1 MNILFYQP
9 AVLSE
14 EDKVYFNGE
23 LLSENSKKLEI
34 IEQIGS
40 IFRGV
45 KSTYPLVGKAKGLY
59 VVRRL
64 FDATDEK
71 GRQLAFLFTSD
82 SRDFL
87 EELKHATAIVGYS
100 ISQSTLK
107 SIDDFHSNQKTKQ
120 TLVIGVFSIIFLTL
134 ITYLIC
140 K

>member
-1 MNILFYQP
+1 MNILLYQP

-23 LLSENSKKLEI
+23 LLSENSKRLEI
-34 IEQIGS
+34 IERIGS

-45 KSTYPLVGKAKGLY
+45 ESSYPLVGKTKGLF
-59 VVRRL
+59 VVRGL

-71 GRQLAFLFTSD
+71 GRQLAFLFAAD

-87 EELKHATAIVGYS
+87 EELKKVTRSIGYP

-107 SIDDFHSNQKTKQ
+107 SIDDFRHNQKIKQ
-120 TLVIGVFSIIFLTL
+120 TLVISVLSIILLTL